1 MEGRGSRPFR
11 PDLWRAGTAA
21 RAALLSGVR
30 RGLTTSRPSDFHPR
44 PMSRND
50 RAPGHAST
58 FLAAASALEAELKRF
73 EDVAA
78 VLGHAPL
85 DSQKAIEHAARLTR
99 DAADAQAR
107 FAERL
112 QALVALV
119 GGANERQ
126 RAAAAVINGRVAAI
140 DARTAEHEALA
151 ARFGALGE
159 EARGI
164 NGLVQEVTAGGGMP
178 TTPERLAGL
187 IERLEEIVARMGVA
201 VAGAQAVAQEAR
213 AADFVDVERNADAL
227 RQQLQAARNRV
238 GLLRRGLSS

>member
-1 MEGRGSRPFR
+1 
-11 PDLWRAGTAA
+11 
-21 RAALLSGVR
+21 
-30 RGLTTSRPSDFHPR
+30 
-44 PMSRND
+44 MSRND
-50 RAPGHAST
+50 RVAGNASA
-58 FLAAASALEAELKRF
+58 FIAAAAALEAELGRF
-73 EDVAA
+73 EAVAA
-78 VLGHAPL
+78 AIGHAPL
-85 DSQKAIEHAARLTR
+85 NSQKAIEHAARLTR

-140 DARTAEHEALA
+140 DARTAEHEAIA

-164 NGLVQEVTAGGGMP
+164 NALVQEVTAGGGMP
-178 TTPERLAGL
+178 TTPDRLAGL
-187 IERLEEIVARMGVA
+187 IERLEQIVARMDVA
-201 VAGAQAVAQEAR
+201 GAGAQAVAQEAR

-238 GLLRRGLSS
+238 GLLRQSLSS